1 MNTSLAFVLEAA
13 WGQLWFQPL
22 YVGRRSILEA
32 AQLAIYIETL
42 LVWGESLVLWGHV
55 HRRYLVRQPTS

>member
-22 YVGRRSILEA
+22 YVGRRSGPRDRVLGRGRRHA
-32 AQLAIYIETL
+32 ALGVTIGVKSSL
-42 LVWGESLVLWGHV
+42 LF
-55 HRRYLVRQPTS
+55 